1 MEPCRW
7 LPGLILVVI
16 VTQGVDSADGKQDNV
31 KVEEIED
38 QLQVICNSTAF
49 SLLTHPGAEWD
60 RTVNE
65 SKIMIPK
72 ITDPRLVIKCL
83 SEKPA
88 FLHVHLRMCQN
99 CIEVDP
105 ATLVG
110 IIMGDILATGLLALG
125 VFCMARHEGRPLS
138 TASDPRSLMANDQLY
153 QPLRDRDD
161 GQYSHIGGNRPRKK

>member
-16 VTQGVDSADGKQDNV
+16 VTQGVDSADDKEV
-31 KVEEIED
+31 
-38 QLQVICNSTAF
+38 
-49 SLLTHPGAEWD
+49 
-60 RTVNE
+60 
-65 SKIMIPK
+65 
-72 ITDPRLVIKCL
+72 
-83 SEKPA
+83 
-88 FLHVHLRMCQN
+88 CQN

-105 ATLVG
+105 VTLIG

-138 TASDPRSLMANDQLY
+138 SASDQRSLMANDQLY

>member
-16 VTQGVDSADGKQDNV
+16 VTQGVDSADDKEGRIEM
-31 KVEEIED
+31 EEIED
-38 QLQVICNSTAF
+38 QLQVSCKNEELY
-49 SLLTHPGAEWD
+49 LLTHPAADWENLKN
-60 RTVNE
+60 RTV
-65 SKIMIPK
+65 MTPK
-72 ITDPRLVIKCL
+72 ITDFSFMVKCSDKL
-83 SEKPA
+83 
-88 FLHVHLRMCQN
+88 LQVHSRMCQN

-105 ATLVG
+105 VTLIG

-138 TASDPRSLMANDQLY
+138 SASDQRSLMANDQLY